1 MFFVAARVNF
11 GTCLFWQFC
20 CLVNQLEL
28 DRESSFMV
36 VAWWN
41 RRRNVKV
48 ATRETLY
55 QQVNISW
62 YFYSYC
68 AHGSGALQL
77 FQVFWNCHGASVW
90 FATSKQL
97 LKTTCPR
104 IFVSYLSSTYP
115 FNFSVFNVFSVL
127 IKG

>member
-11 GTCLFWQFC
+11 GTCLFWQSLFSSKPTRIRQGK
-20 CLVNQLEL
+20 QLYGA
-28 DRESSFMV
+28 
-36 VAWWN
+36 AWWN

-55 QQVNISW
+55 QQLNISW

-77 FQVFWNCHGASVW
+77 LQVFWNCHGASVW
-90 FATSKQL
+90 FATSKKL

-115 FNFSVFNVFSVL
+115 FNFSVFNVFSFL